1 MKKAKIIVAL
11 ILIFFLI
18 FFLQSNFFNW
28 FVIFGVKPNL
38 FVILV
43 LFIGL
48 FMGRNYGVCFG
59 IAFGLILDFLIGRNI
74 GISSVMLGIVGIM
87 GGYIDKNF
95 SKDSRIT
102 IMLMVAITT
111 IIFELGEFIIQN
123 FILSYAFIEIDI
135 FAKTLLIEVLYNIIL
150 TVILYPLLKNGG
162 FYIEGNFKENNIL
175 TRYF

>member
-1 MKKAKIIVAL
+1 
-11 ILIFFLI
+11 
-18 FFLQSNFFNW
+18 
-28 FVIFGVKPNL
+28 
-38 FVILV
+38 
-43 LFIGL
+43 
-48 FMGRNYGVCFG
+48 
-59 IAFGLILDFLIGRNI
+59 
-74 GISSVMLGIVGIM
+74 
-87 GGYIDKNF
+87 
-95 SKDSRIT
+95 
-102 IMLMVAITT
+102 MLMVAITT